1 METLQAFVVRAQ
13 QYPLF
18 VSELKALHVLQAE
31 EGLETTP
38 DLAFFFLSKEQAESR
53 GVGALWEFAA
63 STSGIPS
70 QLVKTALRDAS
81 VNRPPPLLAPPRT
94 HHKVYRPRKQAVL
107 GKKRETQQ
115 QLVLAARLVHIS
127 LSWSPTCGLGKGIPT
142 AQHWSLLQH
151 DSVLVKRIAKFEVAT
166 LRAVLRTWSRW

>member
-18 VSELKALHVLQAE
+18 VSELKKAVHVLQAE

-38 DLAFFFLSKEQAESR
+38 DLGFFFLSKEQAESR

-81 VNRPPPLLAPPRT
+81 INRPPPLSAPPRT
-94 HHKVYRPRKQAVL
+94 HHKVYRPQKQAVL
-107 GKKRETQQ
+107 GKKHETQQ

-127 LSWSPTCGLGKGIPT
+127 LSWSPTYGLGKVYQPLNTGRFCNTI
-142 AQHWSLLQH
+142 LY
-151 DSVLVKRIAKFEVAT
+151 
-166 LRAVLRTWSRW
+166 